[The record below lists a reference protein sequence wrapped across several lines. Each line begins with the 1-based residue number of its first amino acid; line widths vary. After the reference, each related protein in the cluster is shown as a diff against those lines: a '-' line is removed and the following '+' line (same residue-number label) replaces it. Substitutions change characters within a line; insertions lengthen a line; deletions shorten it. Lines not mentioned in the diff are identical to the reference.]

1 MRSDSEMPM
10 VEDVCRLQW
19 LDARTCPIVSVAL
32 VRAHL
37 PWWQQLIHRFHVWQR
52 NEFQLQIILTISMH
66 RVDIVIYRNKC
77 KIYSKTEKRAF
88 CFYCDHNGDLAWIFK
103 WARTEHL
110 HLCVVLLG
118 HDLHFVPTKVGA
130 VRCVGSFRWRSA
142 LLVETR
148 SPGFNFYDPDVF
160 WWGKRP
166 SFWVRSERWP
176 SAGKRALQSEDR
188 GSALQ
193 VAVSSPAWPALPW
206 PVVAALESG

>member
-77 KIYSKTEKRAF
+77 KIYSKIEKRAF
-88 CFYCDHNGDLAWIFK
+88 LLLLWPQWRSCLGLQMSPNWTFAL
-103 WARTEHL
+103 
-110 HLCVVLLG
+110 LCVKFALCSNKSWSSKVCGQLRLKKGPPGGDAISRIQLLW
-118 HDLHFVPTKVGA
+118 P
-130 VRCVGSFRWRSA
+130 RCV
-142 LLVETR
+142 LVRQETFILGQKWEVC
-148 SPGFNFYDPDVF
+148 SGN
-160 WWGKRP
+160 
-166 SFWVRSERWP
+166 RWP
-176 SAGKRALQSEDR
+176 SAALQSEDR
-188 GSALQ
+188 GSPGNG
-193 VAVSSPAWPALPW
+193 VCAVD
-206 PVVAALESG
+206 

>member
-88 CFYCDHNGDLAWIFK
+88 CFYCDHNGDLAWVFK

-110 HLCVVLLG
+110 HFYVLN
-118 HDLHFVPTKVGA
+118 LHFVKWNLHISTMRRIFQRNGEGSRIS
-130 VRCVGSFRWRSA
+130 RCGCERYLQHEEKA
-142 LLVETR
+142 PL
-148 SPGFNFYDPDVF
+148 
-160 WWGKRP
+160 
-166 SFWVRSERWP
+166 SE
-176 SAGKRALQSEDR
+176 Q
-188 GSALQ
+188 
-193 VAVSSPAWPALPW
+193 
-206 PVVAALESG
+206 

>member
-32 VRAHL
+32 VRVHL

-88 CFYCDHNGDLAWIFK
+88 CFYCDHNEDPAWVFK

-110 HLCVVLLG
+110 HLCVAY
-118 HDLHFVPTKVGA
+118 TGA
-130 VRCVGSFRWRSA
+130 VMVLFGHHCTLSGDHDRDWSWWHNTEVDIK
-142 LLVETR
+142 VN
-148 SPGFNFYDPDVF
+148 FNC
-160 WWGKRP
+160 K
-166 SFWVRSERWP
+166 
-176 SAGKRALQSEDR
+176 
-188 GSALQ
+188 
-193 VAVSSPAWPALPW
+193 
-206 PVVAALESG
+206 